1 MSLESGWMAQGIQV
15 SEGIPDGY
23 CSLLQCGMRDTKPL
37 GPPAHTEILTAAT
50 LSAVRELCKIWKIA
64 LVWFVQKIVKNP
76 NGYHGTTNPTIV
88 HRQLLSDSFMRLI
101 HTQTACREQ
110 PTLLVFTDSFC
121 LIHSW
126 DWYVPNSHQGTTN
139 TTRTQEQ
146 HLSNSFMRLIQTQ
159 TAIRGRQTLLQFE
172 ASFCLI
178 HSKID
183 TGTDRKHC
191 WCNGIQEAQHS
202 AGMKILLLHRI
213 PWRIPFCI
221 VSGKISQFRSLW
233 RKTRNFVGKWEK
245 SWWSNQFE
253 SILVD
258 DKYVKLQKRSKSK
271 ASENHISHIL
281 KITQLMPSS
290 MLNLMKWC
298 LFSRK
303 RKRLP

>member
-1 MSLESGWMAQGIQV
+1 MSLESGWIAQGVQV

-64 LVWFVQKIVKNP
+64 LVSFVQKIVKNP
-76 NGYHGTTNPTIV
+76 NSYHGTTNPTIV
-88 HRQLLSDSFMRLI
+88 HRQLLPDSFMRLI
-101 HTQTACREQ
+101 HTQTAFREQ

-126 DWYVPNSHQGTTN
+126 DWYIPNSHQGTTN

-202 AGMKILLLHRI
+202 AGMNPAVAHNTLADTLLQCFGKNLA
-213 PWRIPFCI
+213 
-221 VSGKISQFRSLW
+221 VSFPLKKNQKFRGGTGKIVVV
-233 RKTRNFVGKWEK
+233 KPVWEHTCR
-245 SWWSNQFE
+245 WQIRE
-253 SILVD
+253 AA
-258 DKYVKLQKRSKSK
+258 KRSKSK

-298 LFSRK
+298 LCSRK